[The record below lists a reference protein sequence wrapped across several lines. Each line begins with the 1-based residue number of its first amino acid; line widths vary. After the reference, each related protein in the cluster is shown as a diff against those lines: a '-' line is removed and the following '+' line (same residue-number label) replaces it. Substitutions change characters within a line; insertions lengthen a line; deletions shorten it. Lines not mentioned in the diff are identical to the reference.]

1 MATNSTARTAT
12 ASALALALAAAPAVA
27 QEACKPVT
35 LKNPAVRLDEIYR
48 TAETHAKA
56 WKPDVVPAR
65 ITNTI
70 LGPLKPDGSS
80 EAWTISFFSVAAN
93 AHVSVNTFRGGLN
106 CWAQA
111 GGAGRLPDLKPG
123 FVVDGA
129 KLYEI
134 AKQHGDKYLADGYFV
149 QIGTAAAPSNRHA
162 TWNIQFSKAD
172 GKSAPILIVVDAN
185 TGKVEQVLRN

>member
-1 MATNSTARTAT
+1 MTPTRLAPLAF
-12 ASALALALAAAPAVA
+12 ALACLLPATSLA

-35 LKNPAVRLDEIYR
+35 LKVPAVKLDEMYR
-48 TAETHAKA
+48 MAEGYAKA

-80 EAWTISFFSVAAN
+80 EAWTVTFFSPSAN
-93 AHVSVNTFRGGLN
+93 ANVSINTFRGGLN

-111 GGAGRLPDLKPG
+111 GSAGRLPDLKPG
-123 FVVDGA
+123 FVIDGA
-129 KLYEI
+129 KLYAI
-134 AKQHGDKYLADGYFV
+134 AQQHGAKPLADGFFV
-149 QIGTAAAPSNRHA
+149 QIGTAAAPSDRHA

-172 GKSAPILIVVDAN
+172 GKSSQPLIIVDAN
-185 TGKVEQVLRN
+185 TGKVEKVLN